1 MIAVLAVYGPPI
13 VGAQSH
19 LAVEKVVTAM
29 PAMRALLSAS
39 CPSQHLDVQT
49 KPHSMPLRQLLDY
62 LNDNIGKQGAGS

>member
-1 MIAVLAVYGPPI
+1 
-13 VGAQSH
+13 
-19 LAVEKVVTAM
+19 M
-29 PAMRALLSAS
+29 PAMRALHSAS